1 VGLGPP
7 AVEAVGVDPAF
18 WSGRRVFLTGHTG
31 FKGSWLALWLE
42 SMGARV
48 TGYGRAAVDNPDSL
62 YELARV
68 AEGVDTTEGDVREA
82 TAVEAALRASGAEVV
97 LHLAAQPIVRRS
109 YRDPAETF
117 AVNVTGTVNVLDAV
131 RASGAVRSVVVVT
144 SDKCYENVGLDRG
157 YREDEPLG
165 GADPYSAS
173 KACQEL
179 VAHAYRRSFGLPLAT
194 ARAGNVVGGGDFA
207 EDRLV
212 PDAMRAAADGK
223 PVRVRNPDAVR
234 PWQHVLCPLE
244 GYLMLAERLCSG
256 DGFDDAWNFGPADD
270 DALPVGRIVER
281 LAELWPGGMA
291 VEIARDPDA
300 PAEARTLRLD
310 STRARE
316 RLGWRP
322 AWQLDRALEEIVD
335 WHAAHASGAD
345 MRAKTLE
352 QIARYAPTETVSATA
367 S

>member
-1 VGLGPP
+1 VGL
-7 AVEAVGVDPAF
+7 DRRSLAF

-31 FKGSWLALWLE
+31 FKGSWLALWLA
-42 SMGARV
+42 STGARV
-48 TGYGRAAVDNPDSL
+48 TGYGRAAVRNPQSL

-68 AEGVDTTEGDVREA
+68 ADAIETVEGDVRDPRALAEA
-82 TAVEAALRASGAEVV
+82 VRRAEPEVV

-117 AVNVTGTVNVLDAV
+117 AVNVTGTVNVLDAA
-131 RASGAVRSVVVVT
+131 RAAGSVQAIVVVT
-144 SDKCYENVGLDRG
+144 SDKCYENRGLERG
-157 YREDEPLG
+157 YREDDPLG

-179 VAHAYRRSFGLPLAT
+179 VSHAYRRSFGLPIAT
-194 ARAGNVVGGGDFA
+194 ARAGNVIGGGDFA

-212 PDAMRAAADGK
+212 PDAVRAAAAGE

-244 GYLMLAERLCSG
+244 GYLMLAERLAAEEG
-256 DGFDDAWNFGPADD
+256 YADAWNFGPAED
-270 DALPVGRIVER
+270 DALPVGRIVRR
-281 LAELWPGGMA
+281 LAELWPGEMT
-291 VEIARDPDA
+291 VEIARDPGA
-300 PAEARTLRLD
+300 PHEAAVLQLD

-322 AWQLDRALEEIVD
+322 AWQLERALEEIVD
-335 WHAAHASGAD
+335 WHAAHEAGAD

-352 QIARYAPTETVSATA
+352 QIERYARAPGS
-367 S
+367 

>member
-1 VGLGPP
+1 
-7 AVEAVGVDPAF
+7 VGVDGRGRSF
-18 WSGRRVFLTGHTG
+18 WSGKRVFLTGHTG
-31 FKGSWLALWLE
+31 FKGSWLALWLA
-42 SMGARV
+42 SMGAEV
-48 TGYGRAAVDNPDSL
+48 TGYGRSAVRNPESL

-68 AEGVDTTEGDVREA
+68 ADGIETVDGDVRDTEA
-82 TAVEAALRASGAEVV
+82 LAAAVRASGAEVV

-109 YRDPAETF
+109 YRDPSETF
-117 AVNVTGTVNVLDAV
+117 EVNVTGTVNLLDAV
-131 RASGAVRSVVVVT
+131 RAAGTARAIVVVT
-144 SDKCYENVGLDRG
+144 SDKCYENRGLERG

-179 VAHAYRRSFGLPLAT
+179 VSHAYRRSFGLPLAT
-194 ARAGNVVGGGDFA
+194 ARAGNVIGGGDFA

-212 PDAMRAAADGK
+212 PDAMRAAAAGE

-244 GYLMLAERLCSG
+244 GYLMLAERLYG
-256 DGFDDAWNFGPADD
+256 DEGFDDAWNFGPADS

-281 LAELWPGGMA
+281 LAELWPGG
-291 VEIARDPDA
+291 VEVKIARDPDA
-300 PAEARTLRLD
+300 PHEARTLHLD

-316 RLGWRP
+316 RLGWSP
-322 AWQLDRALEEIVD
+322 PWKLGRALEEIVD
-335 WHAAHASGAD
+335 WHAAHAAGAD

-352 QIARYAPTETVSATA
+352 QIEKYGA
-367 S
+367 SGG

>member
-1 VGLGPP
+1 M
-7 AVEAVGVDPAF
+7 EAVGVERSF
-18 WSGRRVFLTGHTG
+18 WSGRRVLLTGHTG

-48 TGYGRAAVDNPDSL
+48 TGFGRAAVRNPESL

-68 AEGVDTTEGDVREA
+68 ADGIDTIEGDIRARADVES
-82 TAVEAALRASGAEVV
+82 AVDAADAEVV

-109 YRDPAETF
+109 YRDPEETF
-117 AVNVTGTVNVLDAV
+117 GVNVTGTVNLLDAV
-131 RASGAVRSVVVVT
+131 RAAGTARSIVIVT

-173 KACQEL
+173 KACQDL
-179 VAHAYRRSFGLPLAT
+179 VAHSYRRSFELPLAT
-194 ARAGNVVGGGDFA
+194 ARAGNVIGGGDFG

-212 PDAMRAAADGK
+212 PDAMRAAAAGER
-223 PVRVRNPDAVR
+223 VRVRNPDAVR

-244 GYLMLAERLCSG
+244 GYLMLAQRLYEN
-256 DGFDDAWNFGPADD
+256 DGFDDAWNFGPSDD
-270 DALPVGRIVER
+270 DALPVGQIIER
-281 LAELWPGGMA
+281 LAALWPSGMEI
-291 VEIARDPDA
+291 EIAREEGA
-300 PAEARTLRLD
+300 PPEARTLRLD

-316 RLGWRP
+316 RLGWNP
-322 AWQLDRALEEIVD
+322 PWELGRALEEIVD
-335 WHAAHASGAD
+335 WHWGHAEDAD
-345 MRAKTLE
+345 MRAKTIE
-352 QIARYAPTETVSATA
+352 QIGRYVEASSARASAAA

>member
-1 VGLGPP
+1 VL
-7 AVEAVGVDPAF
+7 V
-18 WSGRRVFLTGHTG
+18 TGHSG

-48 TGYGRAAVDNPDSL
+48 TGFSAPLPAGPSL
-62 YELARV
+62 HGLARTG
-68 AEGVDTTEGDVREA
+68 AGVQELEGDVRDPS
-82 TAVEAALRASGAEVV
+82 AVAAAMRSSGAEVV

-109 YRDPAETF
+109 YREPADTF
-117 AVNVTGTVNVLDAV
+117 EVNVVGTANLLDAARASDGV
-131 RASGAVRSVVVVT
+131 RAVVVVT
-144 SDKCYENVGLDRG
+144 SDKCYENRGLDRG

-173 KACQEL
+173 KAAQEL
-179 VAHAYRRSFGLPLAT
+179 VAHAYRRSFDMPLAT
-194 ARAGNVVGGGDFA
+194 VRAGNVIGGGDFA

-212 PDAMRAAADGK
+212 PDVMRAALAGD
-223 PVRVRNPDAVR
+223 PVTIRNPGAVR

-244 GYLMLAERLCSG
+244 GYLMVAERLHSG
-256 DGFDDAWNFGPADD
+256 STEAALNFGPGDD

-281 LAELWPGGMA
+281 LSQLWPGGIEHLDA
-291 VEIARDPDA
+291 SDPNA
-300 PAEARTLRLD
+300 PAEARTLHLD
-310 STRARE
+310 STLARE

-322 AWQLDRALEEIVD
+322 AWDLQRALEEIVD
-335 WHAAHASGAD
+335 WHRAHAAGED

-352 QIARYAPTETVSATA
+352 QIARFSATGTAAA

>member
-1 VGLGPP
+1 VGVRGAAL
-7 AVEAVGVDPAF
+7 EAVGVDPGS
-18 WSGRRVFLTGHTG
+18 WSGRRVLLTGHTG

-42 SMGARV
+42 SMGAHV
-48 TGYGRAAVDNPDSL
+48 TGFGRAAIRNPDSL

-68 AEGVDTTEGDVREA
+68 GDCLGTIEGDVRDA
-82 TAVEAALRASGAEVV
+82 AAVDAAVRASGAEVV

-117 AVNVTGTVNVLDAV
+117 AVNVTGTVNLLDAV
-131 RASGAVRSVVVVT
+131 RASGTARSVLVVT

-157 YREDEPLG
+157 YREGEPLG

-194 ARAGNVVGGGDFA
+194 ARAGNVIGGGDFA

-212 PDAMRAAADGK
+212 PDAMRAATAGD
-223 PVRVRNPDAVR
+223 PVVVRNPDAVR

-244 GYLMLAERLCSG
+244 GYLMLAERLEAG
-256 DGFDDAWNFGPADD
+256 KGFDDAWNFGPRED
-270 DALPVGRIVER
+270 DALPVGAIVDR
-281 LAELWPGGMA
+281 LAELWPGGIEA
-291 VEIARDPDA
+291 EVARDPDA
-300 PAEARTLRLD
+300 PREARTLRLD
-310 STRARE
+310 STRAHE

-322 AWQLDRALEEIVD
+322 AWDLDRALEEIVD
-335 WHAAHASGAD
+335 WHAALAAGAD

-352 QIARYAPTETVSATA
+352 QIERYRAA
-367 S
+367 